1 MRTGE
6 LQDAIVSACAP
17 VVAGFTGA
25 RTGQSRACAP
35 GRLPGSPLISTS
47 LHAGCL
53 LKPLGA
59 VEQAADKTLAYL
71 ANTALFNITGQPA
84 MSVPIGMQF
93 VGRFGEDATLFRFA
107 GQLER
112 AARWFDRLAPGY

>member
-1 MRTGE
+1 
-6 LQDAIVSACAP
+6 
-17 VVAGFTGA
+17 
-25 RTGQSRACAP
+25 
-35 GRLPGSPLISTS
+35 LPGSPLISTS

-59 VEQAADKTLAYL
+59 VEQAADKTFAYM

-84 MSVPIGMQF
+84 MSVPLHWNAAGLPIGMQF
-93 VGRFGEDATLFRFA
+93 VGRFGEDATLFRLA

-112 AARWFDRLAPGY
+112 AAPWFDRVAPGY